1 MTPSTK
7 IYLKIGDQKITIPVN
22 PEEIEVKLSSEDKSQ
37 SILGVG
43 EVLIP
48 VKPSL
53 RQVSFK
59 SFFPGDDDVFVTKY
73 KSPKSLAKKIETA
86 WKGRVKCRIII
97 TRSNDYDLNMLCVIS
112 DFETTDKGG
121 EPDDLY
127 YSITLKEYREYGA
140 QTMQIVT
147 ETAPESAVEPQS
159 VNGIDWTL
167 APGQTVSSANTQ
179 KVATLASPA
188 GEQRPVETSEPIK
201 DMLVTV
207 NGPYY
212 ATSDGGEPVYQAS
225 NLTGSL
231 KRIENGKPY
240 PYLVGT
246 YGWVSRES
254 ISEMV
259 SIWDTI

>member
-1 MTPSTK
+1 MNPLTK
-7 IYLKIGDQKITIPVN
+7 IYLKIGGKKITIPVN
-22 PEEIEVKLSSEDKSQ
+22 PEEVEVKHPTEDKTEN
-37 SILGVG
+37 ILGVG

-53 RQVSFK
+53 REVSFK

-73 KSPKSLAKKIETA
+73 RSPKSLVKKIESA

-97 TRSNDYDLNMLCVIS
+97 TRSNDCDLNMLCVIK

-127 YSITLKEYREYGA
+127 YSITLMEYREYGA

-147 ETAPESAVEPQS
+147 HTAPESAVEPQS
-159 VNGIDWTL
+159 VNGIEWTL
-167 APGQTVSSANTQ
+167 ATGNAQ
-179 KVATLASPA
+179 KVATLAPT
-188 GEQRPVETSEPIK
+188 GEQRPVETSEPIR

-207 NGPYY
+207 NGAYY
-212 ATSDGGEPVYQAS
+212 ATSDGGEPVHQAS

-231 KRIENGKPY
+231 VRIEKGKPY

-246 YGWVSRES
+246 YGWVSRDS

-259 SIWDTI
+259 NIWDTI